1 MKKSWSHDT
10 RFEVRVSLE
19 ALKGEC
25 TVLKLV
31 SAYESI
37 RP

>member
-1 MKKSWSHDT
+1 MKKRRSHDT

-19 ALKGEC
+19 AVKGEC
-25 TVLKLV
+25 AVLKLV
-31 SAYESI
+31 LAYESI